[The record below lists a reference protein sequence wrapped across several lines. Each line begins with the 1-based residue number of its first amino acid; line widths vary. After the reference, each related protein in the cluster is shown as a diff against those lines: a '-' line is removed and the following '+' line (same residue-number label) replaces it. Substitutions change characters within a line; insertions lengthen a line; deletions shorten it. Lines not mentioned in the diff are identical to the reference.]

1 MSPESTLY
9 EFGLFRLDPA
19 ERRLLRAGRPV
30 PLTPKAFDTLHA
42 LVARS
47 GRAISKDE
55 LVAGIWHDVSVQD
68 ATLAQNIF
76 SVRKA
81 LGDAAAIETV
91 PKFGY
96 RFMLPVR
103 TLTDAADRSS
113 CWLKW
118 GARRIPLVEGD
129 NIIGR
134 DPEVEV
140 ALEATTVSRR
150 HARITVS
157 RTATVLQ
164 DLGSKNGTF
173 VGGERLEAPSRIA
186 DGDRIAFGSLAVTF
200 HERPRLV
207 TTETAPPGKP
217 PR

>member
-9 EFGLFRLDPA
+9 EFGPFRLDPA

-81 LGDAAAIETV
+81 LGDAGAIETV

-103 TLTDAADRSS
+103 TLTDTADRSS

-118 GARRIPLVEGD
+118 GARRIPLVEGE
-129 NIIGR
+129 NIVGR
-134 DPEVEV
+134 DPDVEV

-173 VGGERLEAPSRIA
+173 VGGERLVAPSRIA
-186 DGDRIAFGSLAVTF
+186 DGDRIGFGSLSVTF
-200 HERPRLV
+200 HDRPLLA
-207 TTETAPPGKP
+207 TTKTEVEGGG
-217 PR
+217 